1 MDNLDS
7 LINQY
12 YEKYQGLPNG
22 SPIVRMNQ
30 PNDAFEIVVLETLY
44 GDEKDIDISEISVR
58 DVEKLTKYIVPA
70 PDDGIDIVVEHDDI
84 DGSSYDFVQVKNAE
98 LSPLDMQQAL
108 SGMKRTISNFLK
120 DQSKINKHLKTILS
134 NTNISNLDTPNFRYI
149 LVHRGKNN
157 YFKNQ
162 NKDELIITGTELELI
177 REGKNSEIPLVPSE
191 TFSADS
197 FNNFITYEESDG
209 NPAILLNLRG
219 LELAQLAI
227 KYTNTSLGRNI
238 LFGHNLRE
246 SLSNKS
252 KTYDGMANT
261 IRNEPA
267 KFWFYN
273 NGITIIAEGYN
284 INRDKDGNVEKLIL
298 KNFSIINGAQTTSAL
313 GEFLKQSDMNGLD
326 NDKKQLENVYVL
338 ARILQVK
345 DETFKSQ
352 IAIYNN
358 TQNPITTRDMASNRE
373 EQLQLYN
380 GLLKGIAP
388 NIYMEIRRGMKAPN
402 NIKLYKHQHTSNIE
416 LAQLAYASFLL
427 DPFSSKDKK
436 NTIFDTDYKQQD
448 YLLNKYYDKLFHY
461 DAAKGS
467 HGELFKRGK
476 KEIDE
481 LLFVYY
487 LFKLSKKNYISLIK
501 DRINV
506 IKKQLNNPTDD
517 DDIKNQRQNMINN
530 LERMKAIANIC
541 TFFCITYYYYFKV
554 FFPDIDR
561 GSLYIYK
568 YKDFYSNK
576 EGFQTKLIEGFR
588 DLFLT
593 GTTELIV
600 NLTEGY
606 PNLNT
611 WVRNEKSANDF
622 KKKVLD
628 VLQFNLPLQRRY
640 EEYVK
645 AFKQS
650 EINS

>member
-108 SGMKRTISNFLK
+108 SSMKRTISNFLK
-120 DQSKINKHLKTILS
+120 DQSKINKHLKTVLS

-219 LELAQLAI
+219 LELAQLAL

-252 KTYDGMANT
+252 KTYEGMAKT
-261 IRNEPA
+261 IKNEPA

-298 KNFSIINGAQTTSAL
+298 DNFSIINGAQTTSAL

-416 LAQLAYASFLL
+416 LAQLAYAGFLL

-487 LFKLSKKNYISLIK
+487 LFKLSKKSYISLIK